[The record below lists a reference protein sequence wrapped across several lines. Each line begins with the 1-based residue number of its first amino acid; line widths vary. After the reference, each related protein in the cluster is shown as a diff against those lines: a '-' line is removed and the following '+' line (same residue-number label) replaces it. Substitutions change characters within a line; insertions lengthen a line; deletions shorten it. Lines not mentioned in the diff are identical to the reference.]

1 MESVYST
8 YEAKTKFSELLR
20 KVRQGGRVVITFHG
34 QPVAEIRPIECS
46 AETLEERLA
55 RLEREGQISPAAIP
69 PARGVWKPIAHRP
82 GALQRFLDD
91 RD

>member
-1 MESVYST
+1 MEYVYST

-34 QPVAEIRPIECS
+34 EPVAEIRPIENRV
-46 AETLEERLA
+46 ETIDERIERLTA
-55 RLEREGQISPAAIP
+55 EGVLSPA
-69 PARGVWKPIAHRP
+69 PARRGTWKAIAHRP

>member
-34 QPVAEIRPIECS
+34 QPVAEMR
-46 AETLEERLA
+46 ALVKGVETLAERIERLTA
-55 RLEREGQISPAAIP
+55 EGVLSPPTAKK
-69 PARGVWKPIAHRP
+69 GTWKAIAHRP

>member
-34 QPVAEIRPIECS
+34 EPVAEIRPIEKA
-46 AETLEERLA
+46 AETFEERLA
-55 RLEREGQISPAAIP
+55 RLEREGQISPAAVA
-69 PARGVWKPIAHRP
+69 PARGTWKPIAHRP

>member
-8 YEAKTKFSELLR
+8 YEAKARFSELLR

-34 QPVAEIRPIECS
+34 QPVAEIRPIEKRM
-46 AETLEERLA
+46 ETLEERIE
-55 RLEREGQISPAAIP
+55 RLTAEGVLSPAP
-69 PARGVWKPIAHRP
+69 VKKGTWKAIAHRP

>member
-8 YEAKTKFSELLR
+8 YEAKAKFSELLR
-20 KVRQGGRVVITFHG
+20 KVREGGRVVITFHG
-34 QPVAEIRPIECS
+34 EPVAELRPIEKRE
-46 AETLEERLA
+46 ETLDERIA
-55 RLEREGQISPAAIP
+55 RLTEEGSLSPP
-69 PARGVWKPIAHRP
+69 PATKGVWKAVAYRP